1 MSPLF
6 LVLWYVHRSCII
18 IMSHLFMMKNVHS
31 MVLKLK
37 ANKAPVH
44 VKRSKAIYS
53 VLVPFLIDSNYSL
66 MCPHRG
72 IVRYLLGHEYNR
84 STYLRETRSCRAR
97 YPRLCTQNR
106 RSFHSVILSRK
117 TVVLEGGSSRS
128 DRWSA
133 NKFLDWIK

>member
-72 IVRYLLGHEYNR
+72 ILDIFWDMSITVQPIFVK
-84 STYLRETRSCRAR
+84 REVIACQVPALVYTKSEI
-97 YPRLCTQNR
+97 L
-106 RSFHSVILSRK
+106 SFRVLSRK
-117 TVVLEGGSSRS
+117 TVVLEGSSRS